1 MVDGVGQLGLALAMF
16 IPSLALTAGSLWLAA
31 RLAPWFL
38 KTRFRPLP
46 VRSFFFDLN
55 AEAELDRHRMMT
67 LAIAAAVILAV
78 ITPLFVIVR
87 LGGLGGFAG

>member
-1 MVDGVGQLGLALAMF
+1 MIDGVGQLGLALAMF

-55 AEAELDRHRMMT
+55 AEAELDRNRMMT
-67 LAIAAAVILAV
+67 VAIAGAVILAV
-78 ITPLFVIVR
+78 LVPAFWLIR
-87 LGGLGGFAG
+87 LGGFAG